1 MDDGRGSAAY
11 NEANPGYGFTGDP
24 LRPIEGK
31 YYGYL
36 IHAGSY

>member
-1 MDDGRGSAAY
+1 MIP
-11 NEANPGYGFTGDP
+11 ANKLASQAPL

-36 IHAGSY
+36 IHADMY